1 MFKKIPT
8 PNPDILAFEV
18 IGNISKE
25 DYVDTLIPIIHKYKG
40 KCCNK

>member
-18 IGNISKE
+18 IGSIAISRVKAS
-25 DYVDTLIPIIHKYKG
+25 VLSPTK
-40 KCCNK
+40 